1 MRVLIG
7 AAFALALA
15 TGSGA
20 QEFSPAAAVAASFNG
35 PPVWVD
41 GSWRSVGLPAYG
53 IGFHNITAANVD
65 AGAIQS
71 FSVRPTGYGI
81 NAGIAV
87 PAGAWPSAFGS
98 NVRVA
103 LQGGYVNATADENSS
118 ATSDRNIGQLLNGQ
132 LLAQCGACTLTSQ
145 LATRHE
151 AWWLAAT
158 ATSDIRA
165 GVVTLSPLAEIFGGI
180 ARTRQ
185 DLSQSRDSLGPITTY
200 DASTRMRWADVGARV
215 GMSGTVPLAAG
226 VEAGLGGKVG
236 FAHRQ
241 VSLTGTD
248 TGLFV
253 PVGIPVSSSIE
264 LGDTT
269 VALVANLHGQVIV
282 SPRQGV
288 RLRAFAGLDYDNRV
302 SGIVAPTFTP
312 TDVATTFVGSAAT
325 IGYSGQT
332 SYYAGGSL
340 TIALSR

>member
-20 QEFSPAAAVAASFNG
+20 QEFSPAAAVAASFNSTT
-35 PPVWVD
+35 VWVD
-41 GSWRSVGLPAYG
+41 GSWRSVGLPTYG
-53 IGFHNITAANVD
+53 IGFHNITAASVD

-81 NAGIAV
+81 NAGIAT
-87 PAGAWPSAFGS
+87 PIGAWP
-98 NVRVA
+98 NVRIA
-103 LQGGYVNATADENSS
+103 LQGGYIDATADQSS
-118 ATSDRNIGQLLNGQ
+118 STASDRNIGQLLNGQ

-158 ATSDIRA
+158 ATSDVRF

-185 DLSQSRDSLGPITTY
+185 DLSQSRDSLGTITTY
-200 DASTRMRWADVGARV
+200 DASTRIRWADVGARV
-215 GMSGTVPLAAG
+215 GVTGTIPLAAT

-269 VALVANLHGQVIV
+269 VAFVANLHGQVIV

-302 SGIVAPTFTP
+302 PGIVAPTFTP

-332 SYYAGGSL
+332 SYYAGGGL
-340 TIALSR
+340 TIALGL